1 MNHLDSLLPDWIQR
15 DPAGQLIWDRRIPSP
30 ASDYDATIA
39 ALAALVAEA
48 RAAAGGRALSV
59 GIGGPGSLTA
69 QGLLKNSN
77 SVRLNGR
84 ATAGECGREVV
95 LPSQNIKKTLT
106 EDQPTEIALHLP
118 QEKGEVTFTCGM
130 NMLRGAIVVE

>member
-1 MNHLDSLLPDWIQR
+1 MAKVVAMKTLL
-15 DPAGQLIWDRRIPSP
+15 LI
-30 ASDYDATIA
+30 AFTTVT
-39 ALAALVAEA
+39 ALGSGCRKSEPPP
-48 RAAAGGRALSV
+48 AAASGPRHIDITVSNQGFTPPRIVGRPGENLTLSFRYEK
-59 GIGGPGSLTA
+59 S
-69 QGLLKNSN
+69 
-77 SVRLNGR
+77 
-84 ATAGECGREVV
+84 AGECGREVV